1 MSKQLSGL
9 KRNTIDKF
17 YTKGGVVALCI
28 AHLQKNINID
38 RNDLIIEPS
47 AGNGAFI
54 DTIKTLSDNSLFLDI
69 EPNHNS
75 IKKQDFLKMDYSS
88 IKSTYKNIHVLG
100 NPPFGRQSCMAVKF
114 IKYACKFA
122 KTIAF
127 ILPKSFKKPSLQS
140 KFPIN
145 FHLISSIDLPQNS
158 FLINNREHDVPCVFQ
173 IWQRHPTKIRK
184 IPKKLLPYFY
194 KFVKKD
200 EAPDIS
206 FRRVG
211 AHAGKVETVIS
222 SQSPQSHY
230 FIKFDSYNSD
240 IVELIKNIDFKHDNT
255 VGPRSISK
263 QELIK
268 KVNAIYSKN
277 VA

>member
-1 MSKQLSGL
+1 MFKQLSGL

-17 YTKGGVVALCI
+17 YTKESVVELCVTN
-28 AHLQKNINID
+28 LKKNVNITKD
-38 RNDLIIEPS
+38 DLIIEPS

-54 DTIKTLSDNSLFLDI
+54 DTIKTLSNNSIFLDI
-69 EPNHNS
+69 DPNHDS
-75 IKKQDFLKMDYSS
+75 IKQGDFLKMDYSH
-88 IKSTYKNIHVLG
+88 IKTIYKNIHVLG
-100 NPPFGRQSCMAVKF
+100 NPPFGRQSCMAVQF
-114 IKYACKFA
+114 IKYAAKFA

-127 ILPKSFKKPSLQS
+127 ILPKSFKKPSLQH
-140 KFPIN
+140 KIPIN
-145 FHLISSIDLPQNS
+145 FHLISSIDLPKNS
-158 FLINNREHDVPCVFQ
+158 FLINNCEHDVPCVFQ
-173 IWQRHPTKIRK
+173 IWQRHKTKIRK
-184 IPKKLLPYFY
+184 IPKKLVPIFY

-211 AHAGKVETVIS
+211 AQAGKVETVITT
-222 SQSPQSHY
+222 QSPQSHY
-230 FIKFDSYNSD
+230 FIKFDSYSSE
-240 IVELIKNIDFKHDNT
+240 IVQAIKNINFLHDNT

-268 KVNAIYSKN
+268 QINYIYSKN